1 MHFKNPEILYFL
13 FLLIIPILV
22 HLFQLNKFKKV
33 AFTNV
38 AFLKKIQLQTRKSSQ
53 LKKWLILTT
62 RMLLF
67 TAIILAFSQ
76 PYLSNKNAD
85 KKQQNFIYL
94 DNSFSTN
101 TKGKKGDLLKIT
113 TQQII
118 ENTTEKDGFSLLT
131 NDDYFE
137 NISTLELQNK
147 LLSVENS
154 GKSTNFKN
162 VLLRFN
168 NSKSPKIN
176 TLSNYILISDFQ
188 KLNKNNIKEFT
199 NVTKEEGTRF
209 FYQQMITGDTSD
221 NILGIR
227 GLGKV
232 KASKLLKDTARK
244 DWDNMIIDLYIKE
257 FGYEEGRNRCVQ
269 NSQLLW
275 ILQRDKQMP
284 MDFSYEQI
292 QK

>member
-1 MHFKNPEILYFL
+1 MYPFSMR
-13 FLLIIPILV
+13 LLIDGDIICYRVGFASQSTDKETGLV
-22 HLFQLNKFKKV
+22 E
-33 AFTNV
+33 
-38 AFLKKIQLQTRKSSQ
+38 
-53 LKKWLILTT
+53 
-62 RMLLF
+62 
-67 TAIILAFSQ
+67 
-76 PYLSNKNAD
+76 AD
-85 KKQQNFIYL
+85 PL
-94 DNSFSTN
+94 PHALHSTKLYVN
-101 TKGKKGDLLKIT
+101 
-113 TQQII
+113 QII
-118 ENTTEKDGFSLLT
+118 EDSGCTEYNIYLTPKTTFRNKVRE
-131 NDDYFE
+131 DY
-137 NISTLELQNK
+137 
-147 LLSVENS
+147 
-154 GKSTNFKN
+154 
-162 VLLRFN
+162 
-168 NSKSPKIN
+168 
-176 TLSNYILISDFQ
+176 
-188 KLNKNNIKEFT
+188 KNNRKGKPKPVHIKAIRDYLINNYKAKVVDNIEADDALGLSQNPYTIIASIDKDLLMCEGKHYNFVKKDFT
-199 NVTKEEGTRF
+199 NVTSEEGTRF

>member
-1 MHFKNPEILYFL
+1 MR
-13 FLLIIPILV
+13 LLIDGDIICYRVGFASQSTDKETGLV
-22 HLFQLNKFKKV
+22 E
-33 AFTNV
+33 
-38 AFLKKIQLQTRKSSQ
+38 
-53 LKKWLILTT
+53 
-62 RMLLF
+62 
-67 TAIILAFSQ
+67 
-76 PYLSNKNAD
+76 AD
-85 KKQQNFIYL
+85 PL
-94 DNSFSTN
+94 PHALHSTKLYVN
-101 TKGKKGDLLKIT
+101 
-113 TQQII
+113 QII
-118 ENTTEKDGFSLLT
+118 EDSGCTEYNIYLTPKTTFRNKVK
-131 NDDYFE
+131 DDYKA
-137 NISTLELQNK
+137 NRK
-147 LLSVENS
+147 D
-154 GKSTNFKN
+154 K
-162 VLLRFN
+162 
-168 NSKSPKIN
+168 PKPVHIKAIRDYLIN
-176 TLSNYILISDFQ
+176 TYKAKVVQDIEADDALGLSQNPYTIIASIDKDLLMCEGKHYNFV
-188 KLNKNNIKEFT
+188 KKEFT

>member
-1 MHFKNPEILYFL
+1 MYPFSMR
-13 FLLIIPILV
+13 LLIDGDIICYRVGFASQSTDKETGLV
-22 HLFQLNKFKKV
+22 E
-33 AFTNV
+33 
-38 AFLKKIQLQTRKSSQ
+38 
-53 LKKWLILTT
+53 
-62 RMLLF
+62 
-67 TAIILAFSQ
+67 
-76 PYLSNKNAD
+76 AD
-85 KKQQNFIYL
+85 PL
-94 DNSFSTN
+94 PHALHSTKLYVN
-101 TKGKKGDLLKIT
+101 
-113 TQQII
+113 QII
-118 ENTTEKDGFSLLT
+118 EDSGCTEYNIYLTPKTTFRNKVR
-131 NDDYFE
+131 DDYKA
-137 NISTLELQNK
+137 NRK
-147 LLSVENS
+147 D
-154 GKSTNFKN
+154 K
-162 VLLRFN
+162 
-168 NSKSPKIN
+168 PKPVHIKAIRDYLIN
-176 TLSNYILISDFQ
+176 TYKAKVVQDIEADDALGLSQNPYTIIASIDKDLLMCEGKHYNFVKKD
-188 KLNKNNIKEFT
+188 FT

>member
-1 MHFKNPEILYFL
+1 MR
-13 FLLIIPILV
+13 LLIDGDIICYRVGFASQSTDKETGLV
-22 HLFQLNKFKKV
+22 E
-33 AFTNV
+33 
-38 AFLKKIQLQTRKSSQ
+38 
-53 LKKWLILTT
+53 
-62 RMLLF
+62 
-67 TAIILAFSQ
+67 
-76 PYLSNKNAD
+76 AD
-85 KKQQNFIYL
+85 PL
-94 DNSFSTN
+94 PHALHSTKLYVN
-101 TKGKKGDLLKIT
+101 
-113 TQQII
+113 QII
-118 ENTTEKDGFSLLT
+118 EDSGCTEYNIYLTPKTTFR
-131 NDDYFE
+131 NNVRDDYKA
-137 NISTLELQNK
+137 NRK
-147 LLSVENS
+147 D
-154 GKSTNFKN
+154 K
-162 VLLRFN
+162 
-168 NSKSPKIN
+168 PKPVHIKAIRDYLIN
-176 TLSNYILISDFQ
+176 TYKAKVVQDIEADDALGLSQNPYTIIASIDKDLLMCEGKHYNFVKKD
-188 KLNKNNIKEFT
+188 FT

>member
-1 MHFKNPEILYFL
+1 MR
-13 FLLIIPILV
+13 LLIDGDIICYRVGFASQSTDKETGLV
-22 HLFQLNKFKKV
+22 E
-33 AFTNV
+33 
-38 AFLKKIQLQTRKSSQ
+38 
-53 LKKWLILTT
+53 
-62 RMLLF
+62 
-67 TAIILAFSQ
+67 
-76 PYLSNKNAD
+76 AD
-85 KKQQNFIYL
+85 PL
-94 DNSFSTN
+94 PHALHSTKLYVN
-101 TKGKKGDLLKIT
+101 
-113 TQQII
+113 QII
-118 ENTTEKDGFSLLT
+118 EDSGCTEYNIYLTPKTTFRNKVR
-131 NDDYFE
+131 DDY
-137 NISTLELQNK
+137 
-147 LLSVENS
+147 
-154 GKSTNFKN
+154 
-162 VLLRFN
+162 
-168 NSKSPKIN
+168 
-176 TLSNYILISDFQ
+176 
-188 KLNKNNIKEFT
+188 KNNRKGKPKPVHIKAIRDYLINNYKAKVVQDIEADDALGLSQNPYTIIASIDKDLLMCEGKHYNFVKKEFT

>member
-1 MHFKNPEILYFL
+1 MR
-13 FLLIIPILV
+13 LLIDGDIICYRVGFASQSTDKETGLV
-22 HLFQLNKFKKV
+22 E
-33 AFTNV
+33 
-38 AFLKKIQLQTRKSSQ
+38 
-53 LKKWLILTT
+53 
-62 RMLLF
+62 
-67 TAIILAFSQ
+67 
-76 PYLSNKNAD
+76 AD
-85 KKQQNFIYL
+85 PL
-94 DNSFSTN
+94 PHALHSTKLYVN
-101 TKGKKGDLLKIT
+101 
-113 TQQII
+113 QII
-118 ENTTEKDGFSLLT
+118 EDSGCTEYNIYLTPKTTFRNKVR
-131 NDDYFE
+131 DDY
-137 NISTLELQNK
+137 
-147 LLSVENS
+147 
-154 GKSTNFKN
+154 
-162 VLLRFN
+162 
-168 NSKSPKIN
+168 
-176 TLSNYILISDFQ
+176 
-188 KLNKNNIKEFT
+188 KNNRKGKPKPVHIKAIRDYLINNYKAKVVDNIEADDALGLSQNPYTIIASIDKDLLMCEGKHYNFVKKEFT

>member
-1 MHFKNPEILYFL
+1 MMYPFSMR
-13 FLLIIPILV
+13 LLIDGDIICYRVGFASQSTDKETGLV
-22 HLFQLNKFKKV
+22 E
-33 AFTNV
+33 
-38 AFLKKIQLQTRKSSQ
+38 
-53 LKKWLILTT
+53 
-62 RMLLF
+62 
-67 TAIILAFSQ
+67 
-76 PYLSNKNAD
+76 AD
-85 KKQQNFIYL
+85 PL
-94 DNSFSTN
+94 PHALHSTKLYVN
-101 TKGKKGDLLKIT
+101 
-113 TQQII
+113 QII
-118 ENTTEKDGFSLLT
+118 EDSGCTEYNIYLTPKTTFRNKVREDYKANRKDKPKPIHIKAIR
-131 NDDYFE
+131 DY
-137 NISTLELQNK
+137 L
-147 LLSVENS
+147 
-154 GKSTNFKN
+154 
-162 VLLRFN
+162 
-168 NSKSPKIN
+168 IN
-176 TLSNYILISDFQ
+176 TYKAKVVQGIEADDALGLSQNPYTIIASIDKDLLMCEGKHYNFVKKDF
-188 KLNKNNIKEFT
+188 T
-199 NVTKEEGTRF
+199 DVTKEEGTRF

>member
-1 MHFKNPEILYFL
+1 MR
-13 FLLIIPILV
+13 LLIDGDIICYRVGFASQSTDKETGLV
-22 HLFQLNKFKKV
+22 E
-33 AFTNV
+33 
-38 AFLKKIQLQTRKSSQ
+38 
-53 LKKWLILTT
+53 
-62 RMLLF
+62 
-67 TAIILAFSQ
+67 
-76 PYLSNKNAD
+76 AD
-85 KKQQNFIYL
+85 PL
-94 DNSFSTN
+94 PHALHSTKLYVN
-101 TKGKKGDLLKIT
+101 
-113 TQQII
+113 QII
-118 ENTTEKDGFSLLT
+118 EDSGCTEYNIYLTPKTTFRNKVRE
-131 NDDYFE
+131 DY
-137 NISTLELQNK
+137 
-147 LLSVENS
+147 
-154 GKSTNFKN
+154 
-162 VLLRFN
+162 
-168 NSKSPKIN
+168 
-176 TLSNYILISDFQ
+176 
-188 KLNKNNIKEFT
+188 KNNRKGKPKPVHIKAIRDYLINNYKAKVVDNIEADDALGLSQNPYTIIASIDKDLLMCEGKHYNFVKKDFT

>member
-1 MHFKNPEILYFL
+1 MR
-13 FLLIIPILV
+13 LLIDGDIICYRVGFASQSTDKETGLV
-22 HLFQLNKFKKV
+22 E
-33 AFTNV
+33 
-38 AFLKKIQLQTRKSSQ
+38 
-53 LKKWLILTT
+53 
-62 RMLLF
+62 
-67 TAIILAFSQ
+67 
-76 PYLSNKNAD
+76 AD
-85 KKQQNFIYL
+85 PL
-94 DNSFSTN
+94 PHALHSTKLYVN
-101 TKGKKGDLLKIT
+101 
-113 TQQII
+113 QII
-118 ENTTEKDGFSLLT
+118 EDSGCTEYNIYLTPKTTFRNKVR
-131 NDDYFE
+131 DDYKA
-137 NISTLELQNK
+137 NRK
-147 LLSVENS
+147 D
-154 GKSTNFKN
+154 K
-162 VLLRFN
+162 
-168 NSKSPKIN
+168 PKPVHIKAIRDYLIN
-176 TLSNYILISDFQ
+176 TYKAKVVQDIEADDALGLSQNPYTIIASIDKDLLMCEGKHYNFV
-188 KLNKNNIKEFT
+188 KKEFT

>member
-1 MHFKNPEILYFL
+1 MYPFSMR
-13 FLLIIPILV
+13 LLIDGDIICYRVGFASQSTDKETGLV
-22 HLFQLNKFKKV
+22 E
-33 AFTNV
+33 
-38 AFLKKIQLQTRKSSQ
+38 
-53 LKKWLILTT
+53 
-62 RMLLF
+62 
-67 TAIILAFSQ
+67 
-76 PYLSNKNAD
+76 AD
-85 KKQQNFIYL
+85 PL
-94 DNSFSTN
+94 PHALHSTKLYVN
-101 TKGKKGDLLKIT
+101 
-113 TQQII
+113 QII
-118 ENTTEKDGFSLLT
+118 EDSGCTEYNIYLTPKTTFRNKVREDYKANRKDKPKPIHIKAIR
-131 NDDYFE
+131 DY
-137 NISTLELQNK
+137 L
-147 LLSVENS
+147 
-154 GKSTNFKN
+154 
-162 VLLRFN
+162 
-168 NSKSPKIN
+168 IN
-176 TLSNYILISDFQ
+176 TYKAKVVQGIEADDALGLSQNPYTIIATIDKDLLMCEGKHYNFV
-188 KLNKNNIKEFT
+188 KKEFIQ
-199 NVTKEEGTRF
+199 VTKEEGIRF

>member
-1 MHFKNPEILYFL
+1 MMYPFSMR
-13 FLLIIPILV
+13 LLIDGDIICYRVGFASQSTDKETGLV
-22 HLFQLNKFKKV
+22 E
-33 AFTNV
+33 
-38 AFLKKIQLQTRKSSQ
+38 
-53 LKKWLILTT
+53 
-62 RMLLF
+62 
-67 TAIILAFSQ
+67 
-76 PYLSNKNAD
+76 AD
-85 KKQQNFIYL
+85 PL
-94 DNSFSTN
+94 PHALHSTKLYVN
-101 TKGKKGDLLKIT
+101 
-113 TQQII
+113 QII
-118 ENTTEKDGFSLLT
+118 EDSGCTEYNIYLTPKTTFRNKVR
-131 NDDYFE
+131 DDYKA
-137 NISTLELQNK
+137 NRK
-147 LLSVENS
+147 D
-154 GKSTNFKN
+154 K
-162 VLLRFN
+162 
-168 NSKSPKIN
+168 PKPVHIKAIRDYLIN
-176 TLSNYILISDFQ
+176 TYKAKVVQDIEADDALGLSQNPYTIIASIDKDLLMCEGKHYNFVKKD
-188 KLNKNNIKEFT
+188 FT

>member
-1 MHFKNPEILYFL
+1 MCEGKHY
-13 FLLIIPILV
+13 
-22 HLFQLNKFKKV
+22 
-33 AFTNV
+33 
-38 AFLKKIQLQTRKSSQ
+38 
-53 LKKWLILTT
+53 
-62 RMLLF
+62 
-67 TAIILAFSQ
+67 
-76 PYLSNKNAD
+76 
-85 KKQQNFIYL
+85 NFV
-94 DNSFSTN
+94 
-101 TKGKKGDLLKIT
+101 K
-113 TQQII
+113 
-118 ENTTEKDGFSLLT
+118 
-131 NDDYFE
+131 
-137 NISTLELQNK
+137 
-147 LLSVENS
+147 
-154 GKSTNFKN
+154 
-162 VLLRFN
+162 
-168 NSKSPKIN
+168 
-176 TLSNYILISDFQ
+176 
-188 KLNKNNIKEFT
+188 KEFT

>member
-1 MHFKNPEILYFL
+1 MMYPFSMR
-13 FLLIIPILV
+13 LLIDGDIICYRVGFASQSTDKETGLV
-22 HLFQLNKFKKV
+22 E
-33 AFTNV
+33 
-38 AFLKKIQLQTRKSSQ
+38 
-53 LKKWLILTT
+53 
-62 RMLLF
+62 
-67 TAIILAFSQ
+67 
-76 PYLSNKNAD
+76 AD
-85 KKQQNFIYL
+85 PL
-94 DNSFSTN
+94 PHALHSTKLYVN
-101 TKGKKGDLLKIT
+101 
-113 TQQII
+113 QII
-118 ENTTEKDGFSLLT
+118 EDSGCTEYNIYLTPKTTFRNKVR
-131 NDDYFE
+131 DDYKA
-137 NISTLELQNK
+137 NRK
-147 LLSVENS
+147 D
-154 GKSTNFKN
+154 K
-162 VLLRFN
+162 
-168 NSKSPKIN
+168 PKPVHIKAIRDDLIN
-176 TLSNYILISDFQ
+176 TYKAKVVQDIEADDALGLSQNPYTIIASIDKDLLMCEGKHYNFVKKD
-188 KLNKNNIKEFT
+188 FT